1 MGLSLLGVVIMW
13 SVFPLIVLS
22 DVYVSTSGKVVAMS
36 GQVNMWLALAASV
49 LGCYTASSLVYR
61 KFSLHD
67 IVFSAIS
74 VPLISPREASPTA
87 PAATSTTTLAQH

>member
-1 MGLSLLGVVIMW
+1 MGLSLLGVVIVW

-74 VPLISPREASPTA
+74 VHLTSSREALPTA
-87 PAATSTTTLAQH
+87 LAAISTTIPVRH